1 MALEEIRKAR
11 LKKLENI
18 KKAGIDP
25 YPAESFRSHKISEAL
40 GNFDELSKAGEKITL
55 AGRLMSLREHGGS
68 TFADLKDGSTHSTKP
83 QGGEPIES
91 TLLTTGESGKIQLF
105 FKKDTLG
112 AREYD
117 FFLENFDIGDFIE
130 VSGILIKTK
139 VGEETLEVKDFRML
153 AKTLLPLPEKW
164 HGLQDI
170 EERFRKR
177 YLDILFNDEVH
188 QKFILRFKIIDTIRE
203 FFRKN
208 GFIEVETPV
217 LQPLPGGATARP
229 FKTHMNDLDMDLYLR
244 VAPELYLKRLLV
256 GGVERLFEIAKVFR
270 NEGMD
275 AQHNPEFTMLEAYA
289 AYWNENDM
297 MGCVENLMKGFHFD
311 KNLGL
316 EKEFSRLSL
325 KDVLSE
331 YASIS
336 DYTKEEEKA
345 MRNKAKELGLD
356 VKHKI
361 TKDDVVEEIFE
372 KVCRPLIKKPTF
384 VIDFPSSISPLS
396 KKKDEK
402 LVRRFNLI
410 INGVEVADGWSEI
423 NDPLDQRER
432 FEAQEKIREKGNEEA
447 QRFDKDFIEA
457 LEYGM
462 PPSAGV
468 GIGIDRLAALL
479 TDSHTLREIILF
491 PTMKGK
497 E

>member
-1 MALEEIRKAR
+1 MALEEIREAR
-11 LKKLENI
+11 IKKLENI

-25 YPAESFRSHKISEAL
+25 YPAESFRSHRVSEAL
-40 GNFDELSKAGEKITL
+40 ESFDDLSGSGKKITL

-68 TFADLKDGSTHSTKP
+68 TFGDLKD
-83 QGGEPIES
+83 
-91 TLLTTGESGKIQLF
+91 ESGKIQLF
-105 FKKDTLG
+105 FKKDILSDQ
-112 AREYD
+112 YQ
-117 FFLENFDIGDFIE
+117 FFIENFDIGDFIE
-130 VSGILIKTK
+130 ASGVLIKTK
-139 VGEETLEVKDFRML
+139 VGEETLEVQSFRML

-164 HGLQDI
+164 HGLQNV

-177 YLDILFNDEVH
+177 YLDLIFNDEVKE
-188 QKFILRFKIIDTIRE
+188 KFILRFKIIDSIRD
-203 FFRKN
+203 FYRKS
-208 GFIEVETPV
+208 GFIEVDTPV
-217 LQPLPGGATARP
+217 LQPIPGGATARP
-229 FKTHMNDLDMDLYLR
+229 FKTYMNDLDIDFYLR

-256 GGVERLFEIAKVFR
+256 GGIERLFEIAKVFR

-297 MGCVENLMKGFHFD
+297 MGCVENLMKGLDFNKD
-311 KNLGL
+311 LGL
-316 EKEFSRLSL
+316 DQEFSRLSL
-325 KDVLSE
+325 KDVVSE

-336 DYTKEEEKA
+336 DYTKEEEKVL
-345 MRNKAKELGLD
+345 RTRAKELGLD

-384 VIDFPSSISPLS
+384 VVDFPSSISPLS
-396 KKKDEK
+396 KKKDETV
-402 LVRRFNLI
+402 VRRFNLI
-410 INGVEVADGWSEI
+410 IKGVEIADGWAEI

-432 FEAQEKIREKGNEEA
+432 FKIQEKMREKGDEEA

-468 GIGIDRLAALL
+468 GIGIDRLVALL
-479 TDSHTLREIILF
+479 TNSHTLREIILF
-491 PTMKGK
+491 PIMRPK